1 MDKVGAVYPYA
12 RLHRMFIRQTIDLGG
27 KSETID
33 PDINQ
38 FGGTQT
44 ADRLVITLGK
54 FSAPDIFD
62 ANKYAHDPRKDF
74 LNWALIDTGT
84 FDYAADAWAF
94 TYGTAVEWY
103 QGDWTYRVGLF
114 DLPSFPTVPTW
125 TRLFSNCKLSGRS
138 NVAIVLRDS
147 LARLPSQVFLRVG
160 VSAATATPSH

>member
-1 MDKVGAVYPYA
+1 
-12 RLHRMFIRQTIDLGG
+12 MFIRQTIDLGG

-114 DLPSFPTVPTW
+114 DLPIVTIASTRSILRPPWPTRAADPYTAQGSAFGVQALGSTPRSQLAAPW
-125 TRLFSNCKLSGRS
+125 ALKL
-138 NVAIVLRDS
+138 I
-147 LARLPSQVFLRVG
+147 SQI
-160 VSAATATPSH
+160 